1 MEKKIAFLEKLMS
14 KKIISQLQEANTEQS
29 NLTKTCA
36 DLADQLSRL
45 VGRENECTFICDESV
60 DRLCGFE
67 SRYAMAVSKYAN
79 ELMSKFT
86 PSPISFLTDRS
97 LTDRS
102 PDSLGNDSALF
113 DCTESCELA
122 RLSDCKRL
130 SILMETK
137 LGADEAVC
145 NSQLNYLKRRVGR
158 VIKESSLE
166 RTTVDTAEGAKLLKE
181 LEQQC
186 DELAAQLAFYD
197 GMDVREARV
206 SSILASQRDYLER
219 LDKVIQCSAEENTW
233 LRFLTDLIRIQS
245 NECADAV
252 SLLQSAESSIRKLQ
266 LDNQTLL
273 DDVSVAFA
281 PKSEQEMDDFA
292 RDIAVEQFERTLARV
307 LEKAPLPSD
316 IKKLIGPDPVREQTV
331 LHVLD
336 RLKSRKERDELA
348 IQNDSRKIL
357 SYVKRCQEYLKSLKE
372 DFTIPQS
379 DISHP
384 SVPEHSD
391 KVNPDRIRMTFA
403 GLCAPD
409 ITERFAAAAT
419 ELEQLAEEI
428 QKLHRE
434 ADIAFSL

>member
-1 MEKKIAFLEKLMS
+1 MWLNTWTLKVTLSANMEKKIAFLEKLMS

-219 LDKVIQCSAEENTW
+219 LDK
-233 LRFLTDLIRIQS
+233 
-245 NECADAV
+245 
-252 SLLQSAESSIRKLQ
+252 
-266 LDNQTLL
+266 LL